1 MRRDDVVVLF
11 DLDGTLTPA
20 RKRITRD
27 NVTAIAELLS
37 HARVGIVTGS
47 TLAYVVEQVDHLLF
61 EQGLEVFPCNGTE
74 HWKLTDGLWKLYS
87 DPISMR
93 EYMGSE
99 WRHMH
104 KILHTMQG
112 DLMDVVPDLPLT
124 GQFVSYRGS
133 MLNWCPI
140 GREAG
145 PEDREAFE
153 QIDRVTNLRLGA
165 LATLRDRL
173 RTLSKKLTVKLGG
186 ETSFDI
192 YPEGWDKTFVLRRFS
207 NEEVWFVG
215 DRCENMGNDFEI
227 YSALAS
233 KCRAFKVRDPSE
245 TPGRIHEIMTAIG
258 AFPHGVYSPPY

>member
-1 MRRDDVVVLF
+1 MF

-27 NVTAIAELLS
+27 NVNALRELLI
-37 HARVGIVTGS
+37 HTRVGIVTGS
-47 TLAYVVEQVDHLLF
+47 TLAYVIEQVDVELF
-61 EQGLEVFPCNGTE
+61 ELGLEVFPCNGTE
-74 HWKLTDGLWKLYS
+74 HWKLVDKSWKLLS
-87 DPISMR
+87 EPISMR
-93 EYMGSE
+93 DYMGAE

-104 KILHTMQG
+104 KILHSMQG

-145 PEDREAFE
+145 PEDREQFE
-153 QIDRVTNLRLGA
+153 SIDRVTNLRLGV
-165 LATLRDRL
+165 LGTLRNRL
-173 RTLSKKLTVKLGG
+173 LALSKRLTVKLGG

-192 YPEGWDKTFVLRRFS
+192 YPEGWDKSFVLQRFPT
-207 NEEVWFVG
+207 EDVWFVG
-215 DRCENMGNDFEI
+215 DRCDNMGNDFEI
-227 YSALAS
+227 YAVLVS
-233 KCRAFKVRDPSE
+233 KGRAFKVRDPSE
-245 TPGRIHEIMTAIG
+245 TPGRIHEIMISVG